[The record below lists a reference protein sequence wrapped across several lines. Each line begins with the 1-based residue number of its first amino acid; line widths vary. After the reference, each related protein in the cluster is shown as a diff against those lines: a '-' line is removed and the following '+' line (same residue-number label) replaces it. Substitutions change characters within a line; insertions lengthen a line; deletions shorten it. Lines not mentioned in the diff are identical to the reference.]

1 MATDFTYNGKTIVT
15 SGAIRPSGRNI
26 PTDARCRVA
35 TKTDMAN
42 IPLPA
47 VGLIVYVEDEGKF
60 YAVKGLKANATG
72 RENMLVDMD
81 RVVELAAGGS
91 GGSSTGGGVDEA
103 TVKTICAEYHTENTI
118 TKTVTASEFAD
129 ADNDG
134 VYEAVV
140 NHNLNTTTFSI
151 SILDSNNSAVYEVYD
166 VVNANNIKIYN
177 DKAENLTVTIK
188 K

>member
-1 MATDFTYNGKTIVT
+1 MATDFTYNGKTIIT
-15 SGAIRPSGRNI
+15 SGAIRPSGRNV

-35 TKTDMAN
+35 TKADIAD

-47 VGLIVYVEDEGKF
+47 VGLLVYVEDEAKF
-60 YAVKGLKANATG
+60 YVIGGLKADATG
-72 RENMLVDMD
+72 RENMRVDMD
-81 RVVELAAGGS
+81 RVVALVTS
-91 GGSSTGGGVDEA
+91 TGGSSTGGGLDESA
-103 TVKTICAEYHTENTI
+103 VKTICAEYHTENTI

>member
-1 MATDFTYNGKTIVT
+1 MATDFSYNGKTIIT
-15 SGAIRPSGRNI
+15 SGAIRPSGRNV

-35 TKTDMAN
+35 TKADMAD

-47 VGLIVYVEDEGKF
+47 VGLLVYVEDESKF
-60 YAVKGLKANATG
+60 YVIGGLKADATG
-72 RENMLVDMD
+72 RENMLVDME
-81 RVVELAAGGS
+81 RVIPLVTSTG

-103 TVKTICAEYHTENTI
+103 TVKRLCAEYHTENTV

>member
-1 MATDFTYNGKTIVT
+1 MATDFSYNGKTIVT
-15 SGAIRPSGRNI
+15 SGAIRPSEKNT

-35 TKTDMAN
+35 TKTDIAD

-81 RVVELAAGGS
+81 KVVALATG
-91 GGSSTGGGVDEA
+91 GGSSTGGGLDESA
-103 TVKTICAEYHTENTI
+103 VKAICAEYHTENTV
-118 TKTVTASEFAD
+118 TKTVTASEFTD
-129 ADNDG
+129 DDNDG
-134 VYEAVV
+134 VYEAVI

>member
-35 TKTDMAN
+35 TKADIAD

-47 VGLIVYVEDEGKF
+47 VGLLVYVESESKF
-60 YAVKGLKANATG
+60 YVIGGLKADATG
-72 RENMLVDMD
+72 RENMLVNMD
-81 RVVELAAGGS
+81 RVVALATGD
-91 GGSSTGGGVDEA
+91 GSSTGGGVDEA
-103 TVKTICAEYHTENTI
+103 TVKTICAEYHTENTV

>member
-1 MATDFTYNGKTIVT
+1 MATDFSYGGRTIIT
-15 SGAIRPSGRNI
+15 SGAIRPSERNT
-26 PTDARCRVA
+26 PTDARCRVT
-35 TKTDMAN
+35 TKADIAN

-47 VGLIVYVEDEGKF
+47 VGLLVYVEDEAKF
-60 YAVKGLKANATG
+60 YVIGGLKSDSMGT
-72 RENMLVDMD
+72 ENMLVDMD
-81 RVVELAAGGS
+81 RVIPLVTSTS

-103 TVKTICAEYHTENTI
+103 TVKNLCAEYHTENTV

>member
-1 MATDFTYNGKTIVT
+1 MATDFSYNGKTIVT
-15 SGAIRPSGRNI
+15 SGAIRPSEKNT
-26 PTDARCRVA
+26 PTDSRTRVQ
-35 TKTDMAN
+35 TKADMAD

-91 GGSSTGGGVDEA
+91 GGSGGVDEA
-103 TVKTICAEYHTENTI
+103 TVKTICAEYHTENTV
-118 TKTVTASEFAD
+118 TKTVTASEFTD
-129 ADNDG
+129 DDDDG
-134 VYEAVV
+134 VYEAII

>member
-1 MATDFTYNGKTIVT
+1 MATDFTYNGKTIVN

-47 VGLIVYVEDEGKF
+47 VGLIVYVEDESKF
-60 YAVKGLKANATG
+60 YVIGGLKADATG

-81 RVVELAAGGS
+81 RVVALATGS
-91 GGSSTGGGVDEA
+91 GSSTGGGLDESA
-103 TVKTICAEYHTENTI
+103 VKTICAEYHTENTI

>member
-1 MATDFTYNGKTIVT
+1 MATDFTYGGKTIIT
-15 SGAIRPSGRNI
+15 SGAIRPSDKNV

-35 TKTDMAN
+35 TKADIAE

-47 VGLIVYVEDEGKF
+47 VGLLVYVEDERKF
-60 YAVKGLKANATG
+60 YVIGGLKADATG
-72 RENMLVDMD
+72 RENMLVDME
-81 RVVELAAGGS
+81 RVIPLVTSTG
-91 GGSSTGGGVDEA
+91 GGSSTSGGVDEA
-103 TVKTICAEYHTENTI
+103 TVKRLCAEYHTENTV

>member
-1 MATDFTYNGKTIVT
+1 MATDFTYGGKTIIT
-15 SGAIRPSGRNI
+15 SGAIRPSDKNV
-26 PTDARCRVA
+26 PTDARCRVT
-35 TKTDMAN
+35 TKADMAN

-47 VGLIVYVEDEGKF
+47 VGLIVYVEDEAKF
-60 YAVKGLKANATG
+60 YVIGGLKANATG
-72 RENMLVDMD
+72 IENMAVDMD
-81 RVVELAAGGS
+81 RVIPLVTSTS
-91 GGSSTGGGVDEA
+91 GGSSTGGGLDEA
-103 TVKTICAEYHTENTI
+103 AVKRICGEYHTENTF
-118 TKTVTASEFAD
+118 TKTVQASELTD
-129 ADNDG
+129 ANSDG
-134 VYEAVV
+134 IYEAVV

>member
-35 TKTDMAN
+35 TKADIAD

-47 VGLIVYVEDEGKF
+47 VGLLVYVESESKF
-60 YAVKGLKANATG
+60 YVIGGLKADATG

-81 RVVELAAGGS
+81 RVVALATGD
-91 GGSSTGGGVDEA
+91 GSSTGGGVDEA
-103 TVKTICAEYHTENTI
+103 TVKTICAEYHTENTV

>member
-1 MATDFTYNGKTIVT
+1 MATDFSYNGKTIVT
-15 SGAIRPSGRNI
+15 SGAIRPSEKNT

-35 TKTDMAN
+35 TKADIAD

-81 RVVELAAGGS
+81 KVVALATGDGT
-91 GGSSTGGGVDEA
+91 STGGGVDEA
-103 TVKTICAEYHTENTI
+103 TVKTICAEYHTENTV
-118 TKTVTASEFAD
+118 TKTVTASEFTD
-129 ADNDG
+129 DDNDG
-134 VYEAVV
+134 VYEAII

-177 DKAENLTVTIK
+177 DKAEALTVTIRK
-188 K
+188 